1 MREVLDFLYSIIQSA
16 WSMLNSSSAWVVFSF
31 IVAGLLH
38 EFIKPE
44 NLQKTAIGSTKVR
57 GVFWTTVTGMLLPIC
72 QLRNDPIG
80 NQYVLQRSLSWSH
93 INLYDKYA
101 SHQPIGGVAVMG
113 AFGKRNYNYICN
125 FRICRTNAHRNDCES
140 FWRR

>member
-57 GVFWTTVTGMLLPIC
+57 GVFWTTVTGMLLPIL

-80 NQYVLQRSLSWSH
+80 NQYVLQRSLSGSTLTFMTSTPV
-93 INLYDKYA
+93 INPL
-101 SHQPIGGVAVMG
+101 AVLLSWG
-113 AFGKRNYNYICN
+113 LFGKRNYNYICN

>member
-1 MREVLDFLYSIIQSA
+1 MREVLNFLYGIIQSA

-57 GVFWTTVTGMLLPIC
+57 PECYFQSVVAERFHLESVCTTAA
-72 QLRNDPIG
+72 
-80 NQYVLQRSLSWSH
+80 H
-93 INLYDKYA
+93 I
-101 SHQPIGGVAVMG
+101 SVQH
-113 AFGKRNYNYICN
+113 
-125 FRICRTNAHRNDCES
+125 
-140 FWRR
+140 